1 MQPNV
6 TLFVHQPL
14 QTVQRWLQKRTAPL
28 DRPDQPS
35 TAYGLSVRTG
45 IKAGNAI
52 QEYHYTLTVEK
63 EHN

>member
-1 MQPNV
+1 MQPNM

-14 QTVQRWLQKRTAPL
+14 QTVQRWLRRSAQL

-35 TAYGLSVRTG
+35 TGYGLAVRTG
-45 IKAGNAI
+45 IKAGNAT

-63 EHN
+63 ENN